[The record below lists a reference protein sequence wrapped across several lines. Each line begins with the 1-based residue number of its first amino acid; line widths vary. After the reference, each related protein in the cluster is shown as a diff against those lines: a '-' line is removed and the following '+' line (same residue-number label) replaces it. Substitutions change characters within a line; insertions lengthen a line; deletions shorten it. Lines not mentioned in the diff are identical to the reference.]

1 MAQSCRGLED
11 RLDEVVERKFRYGRY
26 NQFYDEPPLCNGA
39 VGWSGLFQRA
49 NPIAPAG
56 NRLDMNVVWS
66 LWTTPMSVAKRAE
79 AVKMAA
85 LSVAVATPQFART
98 SLITDRLGRELLVD
112 GLGLEFSDVFD
123 GLDAELD
130 GISPSW
136 WVAGKIAAYEIMA
149 GRGQPFIH
157 LDNDLFWWNVPAG
170 LEDKP
175 LIGQNFEYA
184 DDAPNP
190 VCNVYDVSRI
200 SRYAEQHGVPLP
212 VAWQWAVT
220 EFGPYRRAINCG
232 VFGGADCSFIGMYSA
247 EVLRLIKSTA
257 LKDFYSYT
265 DPVHG
270 DACVIE
276 QWFLDAL
283 ASHHGIDAHVIYPS
297 LEASHE
303 ATVTD
308 MTHLLGP
315 FAKSDPDIVRAVD
328 AILARDF
335 PTLWRRVADVTAR
348 LGHD

>member
-1 MAQSCRGLED
+1 MARSCRGLED
-11 RLDEVVERKFRYGRY
+11 RLGEVMERKLRYGRY

-39 VGWSGLFQRA
+39 VGWAGLFQRA
-49 NPIAPAG
+49 NAMVPAR
-56 NRLDMNVVWS
+56 NRLDMNAAWS
-66 LWTTPMSVAKRAE
+66 LWTAPLSAAKRTQT
-79 AVKMAA
+79 VKLVA
-85 LSVAVATPQFART
+85 LSVAVAAPQFART
-98 SLITDRLGRELLVD
+98 SLITDRTGRELLVD

-123 GLDAELD
+123 GLDTVLD
-130 GISPSW
+130 GVSPSW
-136 WVAGKIAAYEIMA
+136 WMAGKIAAYGIMA

-157 LDNDLFWWNVPAG
+157 MDNDLFWWNVPAG

-190 VCNVYDVSRI
+190 VCNIYDLSRL
-200 SRYAEQHGVPLP
+200 SGFAERHGVPLP
-212 VAWQWAVT
+212 PAWQWAVT
-220 EFGPYRRAINCG
+220 EFGPYQRAINCG
-232 VFGGADCSFIGMYSA
+232 VLGGTDCGFIGMYAA
-247 EVLRLIKSTA
+247 EALRLIKSTA
-257 LKDFYSYT
+257 LKDFYSCH

-315 FAKSDPDIVRAVD
+315 SKRDPALIQAVD
-328 AILARDF
+328 TILATNF
-335 PTLWRRVADVTAR
+335 PALWRRVADVTAR
-348 LGHD
+348 LAHD